1 MRDVSVV
8 MESLRLV
15 QRARRRFMEL
25 WALEKDVIN
34 PMLDRMADDLQQ
46 APAAVDEPPHTTPHT
61 TQDTTDGPAGFNPPA
76 AGDEER

>member
-1 MRDVSVV
+1 MRDLSVV

-15 QRARRRFMEL
+15 QRARRRFTEL

-46 APAAVDEPPHTTPHT
+46 APAAVDETPHT
-61 TQDTTDGPAGFNPPA
+61 THDTTGAPAGLNPPA
-76 AGDEER
+76 AGDEEEEC

>member
-1 MRDVSVV
+1 MRDLSVV

-15 QRARRRFMEL
+15 QRARRRFMGL

-46 APAAVDEPPHTTPHT
+46 APAAVDETPHT
-61 TQDTTDGPAGFNPPA
+61 THDTTDG
-76 AGDEER
+76 

>member
-1 MRDVSVV
+1 MRDLSVV

-34 PMLDRMADDLQQ
+34 PMLDRMAEDLQQ
-46 APAAVDEPPHTTPHT
+46 APTAVDGTNDNTT
-61 TQDTTDGPAGFNPPA
+61 GAPAGLNPPA
-76 AGDEER
+76 AGDEEEC

>member
-1 MRDVSVV
+1 MRDLSVV

-25 WALEKDVIN
+25 GALEKDVIN

-46 APAAVDEPPHTTPHT
+46 VPAAVDTAD
-61 TQDTTDGPAGFNPPA
+61 QDTTTDAATGLKPPA
-76 AGDEER
+76 AGDDDDDQDR